1 VVPGLLLVRRRTP
14 HAQVADRARGVM
26 LGLAVGDALGA
37 ALEWDHP
44 EQIVAR
50 YGGPLRDMV
59 ASQTWSLGEWTDDTA
74 MALKLAESMADRG
87 VYDEDDVLARYLV
100 WARSSPKDIGATVS
114 HALARASTPA
124 AARAAAADYH
134 TRSGGHSAG
143 NGSLMRTAPIAIR
156 YRRDTGAIE
165 RISRLDSSLTH
176 HDELA
181 GDACALFNLTVAA
194 LLQDRRPPA
203 SSSQVG
209 QAAAAAVTLTA
220 GDLLDPVQRQIGY
233 VVTAL
238 QVAFWAAMTAP
249 SFEQAVVDAANLGG
263 DADTNAAITGALAG
277 ARFGAEAIPERWL
290 EPLHDREHISGLATR
305 LLRE

>member
-1 VVPGLLLVRRRTP
+1 
-14 HAQVADRARGVM
+14 M

-50 YGGPLRDMV
+50 YGGPLRDRV
-59 ASQTWSLGEWTDDTA
+59 ASRTWSLGEWTDDTA
-74 MALKLAESMADRG
+74 MALKLAESMAERG

-114 HALARASTPA
+114 HALARARTPD

-156 YRRDTGAIE
+156 YRGDPGAIE

-194 LLQDRRPPA
+194 LLHDRRPPA

-209 QAAAAAVTLTA
+209 QAAADRGRGDGIA
-220 GDLLDPVQRQIGY
+220 GGL
-233 VVTAL
+233 
-238 QVAFWAAMTAP
+238 
-249 SFEQAVVDAANLGG
+249 LGG
-263 DADTNAAITGALAG
+263 DDGAQLRAGGGGRRQPGRRRRHQRRHHGRAGRRSLRRRGDTGALAG
-277 ARFGAEAIPERWL
+277 AAARSRAHLGARAPPAPRVARGVSWARCRT
-290 EPLHDREHISGLATR
+290 PPTGTWPSSSCA
-305 LLRE
+305 

>member
-1 VVPGLLLVRRRTP
+1 MLLVRRRTP

-59 ASQTWSLGEWTDDTA
+59 ASRTWSLGEWTDDTA

-156 YRRDTGAIE
+156 YRGDSGAIE

-181 GDACALFNLTVAA
+181 ADACALFNLTVAA
-194 LLQDRRPPA
+194 LLQDRRPP
-203 SSSQVG
+203 SSSSRVG
-209 QAAAAAVTLTA
+209 QAAAAALTLTA
-220 GDLLDPVQRQIGY
+220 RSSD
-233 VVTAL
+233 
-238 QVAFWAAMTAP
+238 
-249 SFEQAVVDAANLGG
+249 
-263 DADTNAAITGALAG
+263 
-277 ARFGAEAIPERWL
+277 
-290 EPLHDREHISGLATR
+290 
-305 LLRE
+305 